1 MISIFQDKT
10 KVPDNDAL
18 KKALTDSFEYWKIIR
33 DYVIE
38 KYPIVLEEWNY
49 SKYGWSCRLK
59 DKKRAIVYLLPRDK
73 YFKIALV
80 FGQKAYEE
88 IMCSQIADIIKT
100 ELQSAKVYAEGRGI
114 RIDISNQHLLP
125 DIKKLIDLK
134 LKY

>member
-18 KKALTDSFEYWKIIR
+18 KKALADSFEYWKIIR

-38 KYPIVLEEWNY
+38 KYPIVIEEWNY
-49 SKYGWSCRLK
+49 SKYGWSCRIK
-59 DKKRAIVYLLPRDK
+59 DKKRVIVYLLPRDK
-73 YFKIALV
+73 YFKTAFV

-88 IMCSQIADIIKT
+88 IMSSPIADIIKT

-114 RIDISNQHLLP
+114 RIAISDQQLIA
-125 DIKKLIDLK
+125 DIKKLIDIK